1 MSYKMTGRTWTAFL
15 LCMML
20 FLLKL
25 LMWQGTLL
33 KDRLEVPMETANQH
47 GSSSKREWTQWTT
60 IPKIIHVSR
69 MGDQSCK
76 SKNQRWEYHIL
87 QEEDEHKL
95 LHETKIEL
103 SSLQRKVELYDI
115 WRYWEV
121 NRSGGF
127 YFDSDVECLEPILDW
142 ETFFKGYLSAN
153 EKVDMIIGVEFGV
166 NVFNSVQFLQ
176 WQFASTPNNPILQEV
191 LKEIKIRLRDGID
204 HLNENNADPTQV
216 IRRETLLRTGP
227 AVWSTVI
234 LAYIEKYASP
244 PGVVEVDGKPHPKAL
259 RSPNDLAH
267 AGQFLQL
274 SRPEEDEKLGLL
286 ILPYVAWGCRTVRK
300 WWFWREI
307 QCPNVASSPSEF
319 PLRHLSFHRSDG
331 SWKS

>member
-1 MSYKMTGRTWTAFL
+1 
-15 LCMML
+15 
-20 FLLKL
+20 
-25 LMWQGTLL
+25 
-33 KDRLEVPMETANQH
+33 
-47 GSSSKREWTQWTT
+47 
-60 IPKIIHVSR
+60 

-87 QEEDEHKL
+87 EEEEEHKL

-103 SSLQRKVELYDI
+103 SSLQRKVEIYDI

-127 YFDSDVECLEPILDW
+127 YFDSDVECLEPILHW

-204 HLNENNADPTQV
+204 HLNEDSADPTQV

-227 AVWSTVI
+227 AV
-234 LAYIEKYASP
+234 
-244 PGVVEVDGKPHPKAL
+244 
-259 RSPNDLAH
+259 
-267 AGQFLQL
+267 
-274 SRPEEDEKLGLL
+274 
-286 ILPYVAWGCRTVRK
+286 
-300 WWFWREI
+300 
-307 QCPNVASSPSEF
+307 
-319 PLRHLSFHRSDG
+319 
-331 SWKS
+331 